1 VVNDEIRQC
10 LVAMTRNYM
19 EQTIDG
25 IRHEIIDHEII
36 DRVWDACEDLLRT
49 PPNDD
54 DRGSWLYRL
63 ERPWASDIDPQEYIR
78 LMGLDKEQ
86 VDQER

>member
-1 VVNDEIRQC
+1 MVNDEIRQC
-10 LVAMTRNYM
+10 LVSWTRRYM
-19 EQTIDG
+19 EQIING
-25 IRHEIIDHEII
+25 IRNDNIDVEII

-63 ERPWASDIDPQEYIR
+63 ERPWASDIDPEDYIR
-78 LMGLDKEQ
+78 LSGIQKQ
-86 VDQER
+86 

>member
-1 VVNDEIRQC
+1 MVADEIRQC
-10 LVAMTRNYM
+10 LVVMTRHYM
-19 EQTIDG
+19 EQVIDG
-25 IRHEIIDHEII
+25 IRNDTIDVEII

-63 ERPWASDIDPQEYIR
+63 ERPWADAIDPQEYVR
-78 LMGLDKEQ
+78 LMGMDKES
-86 VDQER
+86 VNP